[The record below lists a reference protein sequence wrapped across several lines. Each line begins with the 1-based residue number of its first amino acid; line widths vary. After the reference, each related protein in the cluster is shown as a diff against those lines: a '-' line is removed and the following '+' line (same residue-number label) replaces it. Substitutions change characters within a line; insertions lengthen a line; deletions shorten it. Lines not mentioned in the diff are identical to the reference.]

1 MKMKYKAFVLLTCVA
16 FSFFLLSFNRV
27 TAQKEP
33 VVATEKLPSKID
45 DRYLHLF
52 SAETPLDST
61 KGYFTG
67 FPTAVVHKGV
77 IYVMY
82 DYHSQHQAVPGL
94 EQDYR
99 FYKYSKDGGN
109 TWSERKAMKLPS
121 SDVRGISIDY
131 RGMQLVDD
139 GNKIHCIG
147 VIVPSDTARI
157 KPYRSYYCQLKSK
170 RNGELKYR
178 RFKMMPYVNEEGSRV
193 AEPALL
199 GDIQLGSNIVAGNL
213 LMVDGWLYWCY
224 YNSVRNVQLLRWNAK
239 KHRTPKKENI
249 EVLAN
254 IGDNN
259 KVFRYSEVGMFYENG
274 NIILSI
280 RDENA
285 KNSNWKY
292 ELATGGLVHLGKT
305 ETKAYGPNIYKPSSG
320 PALLTGRQYTYLKGK
335 EQLTRMDNLILL
347 SPEGKIIKEN
357 IGFVGHLMGG
367 DSMYCST
374 VEHGGLIYIFYYY
387 GMNSSQVSP
396 NSRYTVAYKT
406 IKVEDLNKLLD

>member
-1 MKMKYKAFVLLTCVA
+1 MKYKVVLLLASVA
-16 FSFFLLSFNRV
+16 LSSLLLSFNRAI
-27 TAQKEP
+27 AQKDSI
-33 VVATEKLPSKID
+33 AITENVPFTID
-45 DRYLHLF
+45 DKYLHLF
-52 SAETPLDST
+52 SEETSLDST

-67 FPTAVVHKGV
+67 FPTAIVHKGV
-77 IYVMY
+77 IYVIY

-94 EQDYR
+94 EQDLRY
-99 FYKYSKDGGN
+99 YKYSKDGGE
-109 TWSERKAMKLPS
+109 TWSVRKTMKLPS
-121 SDVRGISIDY
+121 SDVEGISIDY
-131 RGMQLVDD
+131 RGMQLIDD

-147 VIVPSDTARI
+147 VVVPSDAARI
-157 KPYRSYYCQLKSK
+157 KPYRSYYCQIKAK
-170 RNGELKYR
+170 RNGDLTYR
-178 RFKMMPYVNEEGSRV
+178 RFRMMPYVNEEGTSV
-193 AEPALL
+193 AAPALL
-199 GDIQLGSNIVAGNL
+199 GDSKQSSNIVAGNIL
-213 LMVDGWLYWCY
+213 LVDGWLYWCY

-285 KNSNWKY
+285 NNSNWKY

-367 DSMYCST
+367 DSMYCSS
-374 VEHGGLIYIFYYY
+374 VELDGTIYIFYYY
-387 GMNSSQVSP
+387 GMNSSQASP

-406 IKVEDLNKLLD
+406 IKVKDLQKLMD

>member
-1 MKMKYKAFVLLTCVA
+1 MKMNYKAVVLLMCVVL
-16 FSFFLLSFNRV
+16 SFFLLSFNRV
-27 TAQKEP
+27 TTQK
-33 VVATEKLPSKID
+33 VFVAAIEELPSKID
-45 DRYLHLF
+45 DKYLHLF

-77 IYVMY
+77 IYVIY

-99 FYKYSKDGGN
+99 YYKYSKDGGN
-109 TWSERKAMKLPS
+109 TWSERKTMKLPS

-139 GNKIHCIG
+139 GNRIHCIG
-147 VIVPSDTARI
+147 VVVPSDTAYI
-157 KPYRSYYCQLKSK
+157 KPYRSYYCQIKAK
-170 RNGELKYR
+170 RNGDLTYR
-178 RFKMMPYVNEEGSRV
+178 RFKMMPYVNEEGNSV
-193 AEPALL
+193 TAPALL
-199 GDIQLGSNIVAGNL
+199 GDSQLGSNIVAGNIL
-213 LMVDGWLYWCY
+213 LVDGWLYWCY
-224 YNSVRNVQLLRWNAK
+224 YNSVRNVQLLRWNTK
-239 KHRTPKKENI
+239 KYRTPKKENI

-259 KVFRYSEVGMFYENG
+259 KIYRYSEVGMFYDKG

-285 KNSNWKY
+285 KNSNWKF
-292 ELATGGLVHLGKT
+292 ETATGELSHLGKT
-305 ETKAYGPNIYKPSSG
+305 VTKAFGPNIYKPTNG
-320 PALLTGRQYTYLKGK
+320 PALLTGRQYSYLKSR

-347 SPEGKIIKEN
+347 SPEGEIIKEN
-357 IGFVGHLMGG
+357 IGFVGHSMGG

-374 VEHGGLIYIFYYY
+374 VEYNGLIYIFYYY
-387 GMNSSQVSP
+387 GMNSSQVSS

-406 IKVEDLNKLLD
+406 IKVEDLQKMLE

>member
-1 MKMKYKAFVLLTCVA
+1 MKMKCKVIALLTIVA
-16 FSFFLLSFNRV
+16 LSSLLLSFNRV
-27 TAQKEP
+27 TAQKESAA
-33 VVATEKLPSKID
+33 ATELLPSKID
-45 DRYLHLF
+45 DKYLHLF
-52 SAETPLDST
+52 SAETLLDST

-77 IYVMY
+77 IYVIY

-99 FYKYSKDGGN
+99 YYKYSKDKGK
-109 TWSERKAMKLPS
+109 TWSERKSMKLPS
-121 SDVRGISIDY
+121 SDVTGISIDY
-131 RGMQLVDD
+131 RGMQLADD

-147 VIVPSDTARI
+147 VVVPSDTARI
-157 KPYRSYYCQLKSK
+157 KPYRSYYCQIKAK
-170 RNGELKYR
+170 RNGDLTYQ
-178 RFKMMPYVNEEGSRV
+178 RFKMMPYVNEEGRCV
-193 AEPALL
+193 TAPALL
-199 GDIQLGSNIVAGNL
+199 GDSQQGSNIVAGNL
-213 LMVDGWLYWCY
+213 LLVDGWLYWCY
-224 YNSVRNVQLLRWNAK
+224 YNSVRNVQLLRWNTIK
-239 KHRTPKKENI
+239 YRIPKKENI

-259 KVFRYSEVGMFYENG
+259 KVFRYSEVGMFYEDG
-274 NIILSI
+274 NIVLSI

-292 ELATGGLVHLGKT
+292 ELATGELSHLGST
-305 ETKAYGPNIYKPSSG
+305 NTKAYGPNIFKPSNG
-320 PALLTGRQYTYLKGK
+320 PALLTGRQYTYLKNR

-357 IGFVGHLMGG
+357 IGFVGHPMGG

-374 VEHGGLIYIFYYY
+374 VEYDGMLYIFYYY
-387 GMNSSQVSP
+387 GMNSSQVSS

-406 IKVEDLNKLLD
+406 IKVEDLQKLLD